1 MITTEK
7 QLMHIVLWL
16 YAVQSAVWLRM
27 IRRARAS
34 YYNIICV
41 YLKIKCLKTL
51 QALAFVGYTDY
62 LCT

>member
-1 MITTEK
+1 MQTI
-7 QLMHIVLWL
+7 LRL
-16 YAVQSAVWLRM
+16 YAVQSVLWLLM

-51 QALAFVGYTDY
+51 QTLVFVGYTDY